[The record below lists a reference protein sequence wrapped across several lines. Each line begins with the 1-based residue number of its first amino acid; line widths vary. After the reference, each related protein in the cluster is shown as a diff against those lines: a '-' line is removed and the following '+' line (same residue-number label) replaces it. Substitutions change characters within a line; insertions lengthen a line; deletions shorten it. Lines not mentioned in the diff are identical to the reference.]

1 VENWKELRRF
11 KGHAFYVVCVALSP
25 DGKRAISAGSH
36 DHTARLWDVESGKE
50 IHRLDHKEAVWA
62 VAFSPDG
69 KRVLTGC
76 GGIQRGAEF
85 QPGSDNSMRLWEA
98 GTGKLLGVFE
108 GHRADVW
115 CVAFSPDGKRAL
127 SGSGHW
133 FHDSP
138 DKSVRLWDVQSRK
151 ELQRFEEHTETI
163 WNVAFLPDGK
173 RAISC
178 GDKTIRLW
186 GLPAR

>member
-1 VENWKELRRF
+1 MATKHNQNDKRVGLTDEL
-11 KGHAFYVVCVALSP
+11 ALSP

-138 DKSVRLWDVQSRK
+138 D
-151 ELQRFEEHTETI
+151 
-163 WNVAFLPDGK
+163 
-173 RAISC
+173 
-178 GDKTIRLW
+178 
-186 GLPAR
+186 